1 MCIVLNRIL
10 EPVREHFSKGEAKEL
25 LAQVR
30 SFRITR

>member
-1 MCIVLNRIL
+1 MCFDTNRVL